1 MKSNA
6 INWKQWTGAVFLFVV
21 AYVHLALFFA
31 MMSARLLP
39 ILFLLNG
46 VGALVAMVGVLMN
59 ARWFGWING
68 IVQSGGAAFAKLAM
82 NSIPGFGA
90 LLMGGGMKRPAGG
103 AGKGFGG
110 APGAGG
116 GAGHAPVAGH
126 PAGAG
131 GGGMHGILPMFTD
144 IQTLATISIAI
155 ELLFVVFAIAV
166 MISNRKKSQ
175 FSKPVTA

>member
-1 MKSNA
+1 
-6 INWKQWTGAVFLFVV
+6 
-21 AYVHLALFFA
+21 
-31 MMSARLLP
+31 
-39 ILFLLNG
+39 

-116 GAGHAPVAGH
+116 GAGH
-126 PAGAG
+126 PAGVG

-144 IQTLATISIAI
+144 IQTLAKISIAI
-155 ELLFVVFAIAV
+155 ELLFVVFAIVV